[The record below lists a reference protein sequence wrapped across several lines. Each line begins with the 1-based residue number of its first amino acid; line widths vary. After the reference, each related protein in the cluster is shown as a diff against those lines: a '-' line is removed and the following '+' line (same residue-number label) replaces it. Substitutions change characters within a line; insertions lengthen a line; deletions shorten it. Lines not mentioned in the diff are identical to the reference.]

1 MGQLCTQSLP
11 FSSSASIF
19 VAARCGILPYV
30 SCIFFTYLFSFY
42 FFAVGLP
49 KALGALCAL
58 PEGGIEGTGMPPTPG
73 RPPPQKKR
81 KPGRKKTK
89 LSGPWGQKGTL
100 GTQASQP
107 GKELESI
114 KIPKKRGPKPGSKV

>member
-1 MGQLCTQSLP
+1 M
-11 FSSSASIF
+11 
-19 VAARCGILPYV
+19 PYV
-30 SCIFFTYLFSFY
+30 SCIFFPYFVFFV

-49 KALGALCAL
+49 KAVGALGAL

-100 GTQASQP
+100 GTQTSQP